1 MNYGILTTRFT
12 TETYLENIKWREK
25 NNYNGCIYNLKIRIS
40 DQNLYDKPYFVLE
53 MNNEINKVMGIGVIK
68 NKISKRKVKIYSNPY
83 FNRYCYEGSRFIKL
97 YDIENNKSLLK
108 KEVYDN
114 FIELFENIIF
124 YGKGHMKRGQ
134 SMTHFPKKKIS
145 KLHIELL
152 ESILYNN

>member
-25 NNYNGCIYNLKIRIS
+25 NNYKGCIYNLKNRIS

-83 FNRYCYEGSRFIKL
+83 FNRYCYEGNKFIKL
-97 YDIENNKSLLK
+97 YDIENNKSLLE
-108 KEVYDN
+108 KEIYDN
-114 FIELFENIIF
+114 FIELFEKIIF

-134 SMTHFPKKKIS
+134 SMTHFPKKKNI
-145 KLHIELL
+145 KVT
-152 ESILYNN
+152 Y

>member
-25 NNYNGCIYNLKIRIS
+25 NNYKGCIYNLKNRIS

-83 FNRYCYEGSRFIKL
+83 FNRYCYEGNKFIKL
-97 YDIENNKSLLK
+97 YDIENNKSLLE
-108 KEVYDN
+108 KEIYDN
-114 FIELFENIIF
+114 FIELFEKIIF

-152 ESILYNN
+152 ESILYI

>member
-1 MNYGILTTRFT
+1 MGTG
-12 TETYLENIKWREK
+12 EK
-25 NNYNGCIYNLKIRIS
+25 NNYKGCIYNLKNRIS

-83 FNRYCYEGSRFIKL
+83 FNRYCYEGNKFIKL
-97 YDIENNKSLLK
+97 YDIENNKSLLE
-108 KEVYDN
+108 KEIYDN
-114 FIELFENIIF
+114 FIELFEKIIF

-152 ESILYNN
+152 ESILYI

>member
-1 MNYGILTTRFT
+1 
-12 TETYLENIKWREK
+12 
-25 NNYNGCIYNLKIRIS
+25 
-40 DQNLYDKPYFVLE
+40 

-83 FNRYCYEGSRFIKL
+83 FNRYCYEGNKFIKL
-97 YDIENNKSLLK
+97 YDIENNKSLLE
-108 KEVYDN
+108 KEIYDN
-114 FIELFENIIF
+114 FIELFEKIIF

-152 ESILYNN
+152 ESILYI

>member
-1 MNYGILTTRFT
+1 MITTCHIT
-12 TETYLENIKWREK
+12 K
-25 NNYNGCIYNLKIRIS
+25 
-40 DQNLYDKPYFVLE
+40 YDKPYFVLE

-83 FNRYCYEGSRFIKL
+83 FNRYCYEGNKFIKL
-97 YDIENNKSLLK
+97 YDIENNKSLLE
-108 KEVYDN
+108 KEIYDN
-114 FIELFENIIF
+114 FIELFEKIIF

-152 ESILYNN
+152 ESILYI

>member
-25 NNYNGCIYNLKIRIS
+25 NNYKGCIYNLKNRIS

-83 FNRYCYEGSRFIKL
+83 FNRYYYEGKKFIKL
-97 YDIENNKSLLK
+97 YDIENNKSLLE
-108 KEVYDN
+108 KEIYDN
-114 FIELFENIIF
+114 FIELFEKIIF

-152 ESILYNN
+152 ESILYI

>member
-25 NNYNGCIYNLKIRIS
+25 NNYKGCIYNLKNRIS

-83 FNRYCYEGSRFIKL
+83 FNRYCYEGNKLKKL
-97 YDIENNKSLLK
+97 YDIKNNKSLLE
-108 KEVYDN
+108 KEIYDN
-114 FIELFENIIF
+114 FIELFEKIIF

-152 ESILYNN
+152 ESILYI